1 MMRKSRRWSSLTAG
15 AVLALL
21 ALAQPANAAP
31 HPHRAFDDS
40 ALRQHKSS
48 LGMHAEVQGRLIV
61 KLEAGQPV
69 DDMTDSAPVSTQVRI
84 KDGYSVSIDTYADGS
99 VGETGNEIGRPAT
112 PDEVMMMQ
120 ARARSLASPYYH
132 GDPVDHEDLIQPDAT
147 VGITSCV
154 RGRNAGVVYAQN
166 CHVHYNGVTASNS
179 FNANYQQHPGGGKA
193 QYIDGTAEF
202 VSFVQSVDDEH
213 VDVYDNGSRIRCS
226 FSTSLNGFG
235 NIPGFLQ
242 LKVTGTGAYVSRG

>member
-1 MMRKSRRWSSLTAG
+1 
-15 AVLALL
+15 
-21 ALAQPANAAP
+21 
-31 HPHRAFDDS
+31 
-40 ALRQHKSS
+40 
-48 LGMHAEVQGRLIV
+48 
-61 KLEAGQPV
+61 
-69 DDMTDSAPVSTQVRI
+69 MTDSAPVSTQVRI
-84 KDGYSVSIDTYADGS
+84 EDGYSVSIDALADGS

-120 ARARSLASPYYH
+120 ARARPLASPYYH

-166 CHVHYNGVTASNS
+166 CHVHCNGVTASNS
-179 FNANYQQHPGGGKA
+179 FNASYQQHPGGGKA

-202 VSFVQSVDDEH
+202 VSLVQSVDDEH